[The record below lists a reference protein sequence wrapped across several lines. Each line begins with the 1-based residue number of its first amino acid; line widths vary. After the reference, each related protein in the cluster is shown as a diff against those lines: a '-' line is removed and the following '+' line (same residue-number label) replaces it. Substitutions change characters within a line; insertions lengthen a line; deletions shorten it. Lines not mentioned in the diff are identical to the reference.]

1 LKRLDRALEDGDSIR
16 AVIRASGVNSDG
28 WTQGVTMP
36 SSEAQAAL
44 IKYVYTSHG
53 LDYESTQY
61 VEAHVSCIKKMRT
74 STIIK
79 SELTDV

>member
-1 LKRLDRALEDGDSIR
+1 
-16 AVIRASGVNSDG
+16 
-28 WTQGVTMP
+28 MP